1 MYILRLAS
9 LILLFSFISCNY
21 SNEQSTLN
29 QSNVDSTTQKKTTI
43 VATELAEEF
52 SIMMMGDIMPGT
64 QHPQNYLT
72 PDDGKTLFENV
83 TPLLKN
89 GDFVVGNLEGTLVD
103 NSLEAQK
110 AVNAF
115 SKYIFMIP
123 TRYAQL
129 FKDAG
134 FSALAVINNHAND
147 VTSFGIES
155 TRKSLKEIGMPY
167 SGFSADGGYTII
179 EKNGI
184 KYALCAFG
192 TSPNGNHIDN
202 IENAKTIIAEANANA
217 DIVVVSFHG
226 GCEGTS
232 ARHVPKRRE
241 IFNNGLSRGD
251 VYKFS
256 RACVD
261 AGADIVFGHSPHL
274 CRAMEIYNGHVIA
287 YSLGNFCT
295 PYRINVSGIMGYA
308 PVLEVV
314 VDKKGNFIRGK
325 IHSFKQNRGKGPSID
340 STNAVV
346 KEIRNLS
353 IEDFPETSPQISN
366 NGEFSSK

>member
-1 MYILRLAS
+1 MYTIRFVS
-9 LILLFSFISCNY
+9 FILLLGFISCNN
-21 SNEQSTLN
+21 SNNASTLN
-29 QSNVDSTTQKKTTI
+29 KTNVDSIAQKDTTI
-43 VATELAEEF
+43 ITEQAQEF

-83 TPLLKN
+83 TPLLEN

-103 NSLEAQK
+103 DSPEAQK
-110 AVNAF
+110 AINSF
-115 SKYIFMIP
+115 SQYIFMIP

-147 VTSFGIES
+147 VTTLGIES
-155 TRKSLKEIGMPY
+155 TRKTLKEIDMPY
-167 SGFSADGGYTII
+167 SGFSADGGYTIV

-202 IENAKTIIAEANANA
+202 IENAKKIVSEANDNA

-232 ARHVPKRRE
+232 ARHVPKQRE
-241 IFNNGLSRGD
+241 IFRNGLSRGD

-295 PYRINVSGIMGYA
+295 PYRMNVSGIMGYA

-314 VDKKGNFIRGK
+314 VDKEGNFIRGK
-325 IHSFKQNRGKGPSID
+325 IHSFIQNKGKGPSID

-353 IEDFPETSPQISN
+353 IEDFPETAPLIDD
-366 NGEFSSK
+366 NGEFSFK